1 MAFNTNGASTAGPKG
16 LFSTDPLDV
25 RLQVKLK
32 SDLNDIKA
40 GSVYESIR
48 VFCQED
54 KKFYTP
60 KNFDTTAPTANVEW
74 QEVTEGGGSL
84 PDELKD
90 ATYDKGGMKILDFA
104 LVPRAQEIASSIN
117 YDGDDRYAYIDTM
130 QDSSRYRMFTSD
142 YICTKPFVALDSYA
156 DEDFEEPVT
165 TYLMVSPED
174 AAGLGMEA
182 NTWYKVT
189 GYDSRLAYDTWEKA
203 DYNEVYNT
211 YKSWK
216 SRDNW
221 TVRYAEF
228 VAILDKTILHSPVD
242 TTLEDAIDTK
252 QNVLKAGEGIVID
265 NGTNSISV
273 DFPDEYRSVTYKKA
287 SVDFS
292 NSAMHTPGSIAT
304 FSKEEEIDVDHTRE
318 TTYTFDRTT
327 AKALTGVGSTTTNY
341 RNVIRII
348 KDISIFDLTIF
359 DYSEWDCEVYFL
371 ATEPTIST
379 AGWEIKENTW
389 YKCKTEADYVVD
401 MTKAVEVPS
410 SEVLELMNSVEW
422 TVSSSRRTDY
432 EYLMD
437 VMFSMTLENKFDS
450 VSDRIDSVEENT
462 KRLLFYGYSAASDI
476 TTYKVLINIDSDVPP
491 TLTDG
496 LTLVW
501 TVEKEI
507 KRDTYIQLQGSTTQK
522 RLIVSRHEDWD
533 LIDEQGSYGSQYAL
547 YKNSCVI
554 AAGTTV
560 VITYSGSVWR
570 ISDYDERQTLN
581 TLYDARGETVAI
593 YTETAETTPTL
604 YPFKILAE
612 TQDGRYACL
621 TYDQSVDHRW
631 SQIQPIHFPLSNIKY
646 KFGTRFLYYFRNEA
660 RPLTPYIT
668 NPVAYPE
675 LSDMDYIDHGY
686 VPLMHTFTWAGGDN
700 GHIFAYNG
708 QVIRRSTTI
717 SGTIGQT
724 PETIYLR
731 VVDNGDGTWS
741 LDGDERNGIQNNVSL
756 GLPSEDDGYVYIA
769 LAKLIVN
776 NGPSDIGQ
784 IYNSYYLL
792 KDHPTYRWC
801 GDHWGLGG
809 SAGGQLPDDFTNVKY
824 TSKEAEIDWSNPAWH
839 DGDRTIYEENPGYF
853 MTLTTYEVVTGNED
867 NNGACVAIYDLDE
880 VLDYVMFAPDS
891 IPLNGF
897 PDVKAGVWYK
907 ATDYDDDGLYAGLE
921 EVGIAEPIA
930 LFNSIKA
937 RGGYIVDRDLYDYFV
952 AEVLTEK
959 ALVDVTFG
967 EKFAESEVKVKALL
981 DATETVLESNTI
993 YNGGKLGDIDIS
1005 LPASLDVTY
1014 ISQVHFSTPEE
1025 DAPSFV
1031 YDERINFFGDDCE
1044 DGVFTPIEWARYSI
1058 MIFFDGEN
1066 PIGMVMRI

>member
-1 MAFNTNGASTAGPKG
+1 MAFNTNGAATAGPKG

-90 ATYDKGGMKILDFA
+90 ATY
-104 LVPRAQEIASSIN
+104 
-117 YDGDDRYAYIDTM
+117 
-130 QDSSRYRMFTSD
+130 
-142 YICTKPFVALDSYA
+142 
-156 DEDFEEPVT
+156 
-165 TYLMVSPED
+165 
-174 AAGLGMEA
+174 
-182 NTWYKVT
+182 
-189 GYDSRLAYDTWEKA
+189 
-203 DYNEVYNT
+203 
-211 YKSWK
+211 
-216 SRDNW
+216 
-221 TVRYAEF
+221 
-228 VAILDKTILHSPVD
+228 
-242 TTLEDAIDTK
+242 
-252 QNVLKAGEGIVID
+252 
-265 NGTNSISV
+265 
-273 DFPDEYRSVTYKKA
+273 KKA

-292 NSAMHTPGSIAT
+292 NSAMHTPGTIA
-304 FSKEEEIDVDHTRE
+304 SYYEKEAIDADRQRE
-318 TTYTFDRTT
+318 YSYVFARTN
-327 AKALTGVGSTTTNY
+327 AKALTGAGSTTTNY
-341 RNVIRII
+341 RNVIRIV
-348 KDISIFDLTIF
+348 KDISIYDSTID
-359 DYSEWDCEVYFL
+359 DYTEWDCEVYFL

-379 AGWEIKENTW
+379 AGWTIKENTW
-389 YKCKTEADYVVD
+389 YKCKTAADYIVD
-401 MTKAVEVPS
+401 MSEAVEVSS
-410 SEVLELMNSVEW
+410 SEVFEFMNSVDW
-422 TVSSSRRTDY
+422 TVSSTRATDY
-432 EYLMD
+432 EYLMN
-437 VMFSMTLENKFDS
+437 VMFNMTLEDKFDS
-450 VSDRIDSVEENT
+450 VENRIDSLEEST
-462 KRLLFYGYSAASDI
+462 KRILFYGYSAASDI
-476 TTYKVLINIDSDVPP
+476 TEYKVLINIVGDVIP

-496 LTLVW
+496 LTLTW
-501 TVEKEI
+501 TVDKEI
-507 KRDTYIQLQGSTTQK
+507 KRDTYIQLQGSSVQK
-522 RLIVSRHEDWD
+522 KLIVSRQENWD
-533 LIDEQGSYGSQYAL
+533 LIDQQSEYASQYAL
-547 YKNSCVI
+547 YKNSCII

-560 VITYSGSVWR
+560 TITYSGDVWR
-570 ISDYDERQTLN
+570 LSDYDERQTLE
-581 TLYDARGETVAI
+581 TLYDARGGTVAI
-593 YTETAETTPTL
+593 YTETEETTPTL

-631 SQIQPIHFPLSNIKY
+631 SEIQPIHYPLSNIKY

-660 RPLTPYIT
+660 RALTPYIT

-686 VPLMHTFTWAGGDN
+686 VPLMHTFTWAGGNN
-700 GHIFAYNG
+700 GHIFGYNG
-708 QVIRRSTTI
+708 QPIRRLTNI
-717 SGTIGQT
+717 GGTIGQT

-741 LDGDERNGIQNNVSL
+741 LDGDESFGIQNNVSL
-756 GLPSEDDGYVYIA
+756 GLPSENDGYVYIA

-801 GDHWGLGG
+801 GNHWGLKD
-809 SAGGQLPDDFTNVKY
+809 SADAPLPDDFTNVKY
-824 TSKEAEIDWSNPAWH
+824 TSKESEIDWSNPAWSE
-839 DGDRTIYEENPGYF
+839 DATVYEQNPGYF
-853 MTLTTYEVVTGNED
+853 MVFTTYELVAGNKD
-867 NNGACVAIYDLDE
+867 NNGICVAIYDIGE
-880 VLDYVMFAPDS
+880 GTDYVMFTPDA

-907 ATDYDDDGLYAGLE
+907 VTGYDDDDLYTGFEQAE
-921 EVGIAEPIA
+921 RAEVIAF
-930 LFNSIKA
+930 FNSIKA
-937 RGGYIVDRDLYDYFV
+937 RGGDVVSRDLYDYFT
-952 AEVLTEK
+952 AEILTEK
-959 ALVDVTFG
+959 APVDVTFG
-967 EKFAESEVKVKALL
+967 EKFAESEVKVKSLL
-981 DATETVLESNTI
+981 DAAETVLESNTI

-1014 ISQVHFSTPEE
+1014 ITQVHFSTPEE

-1031 YDERINFFGDDCE
+1031 YDERIRFNGDDCK
-1044 DGVFTPIEWARYSI
+1044 DGVFTPIEGARYSI

>member
-1 MAFNTNGASTAGPKG
+1 MAFNTNGAATAGPKG
-16 LFSTDPLDV
+16 LFSIDPLDV

-32 SDLNDIKA
+32 SDLGDIKA

-74 QEVTEGGGSL
+74 REVTEGGGSL

-90 ATYDKGGMKILDFA
+90 AVYAKGGMRILDFT
-104 LVPRAQEIASSIN
+104 LVPRAQEIAGSVN
-117 YDGDDRYAYIDTM
+117 YEGDDRYAYIDTM
-130 QDSSRYRMFTSD
+130 QDSSRYRLFTSE
-142 YICTKPFVALDSYA
+142 YICTKPFVVLDSYA
-156 DEDFEEPVT
+156 DEDLEEPT
-165 TYLMVSPED
+165 LTYLMVSPVD

-189 GYDSRLAYDTWEKA
+189 GYGSRLAYDTWEKA

-228 VAILDKTILHSPVD
+228 MAILDNTILHSPVD
-242 TTLEDAIDTK
+242 ATLENTMDAK

-265 NGTNSISV
+265 NSNNSISA
-273 DFPDEYRSVTYKKA
+273 DFPDEYKDVTYKKA

-292 NSAMHTPGSIAT
+292 NPAMHTPGTIAT
-304 FSKEEEIDVDHTRE
+304 YTKEEEIDTDHKRE
-318 TTYTFDRTT
+318 ITYTFARTN

-341 RNVIRII
+341 RNVIRIV
-348 KDISIFDLTIF
+348 KDISIYDSTID
-359 DYSEWDCEVYFL
+359 DYTEWDCEVYFL

-379 AGWEIKENTW
+379 AGWEIEENTW
-389 YKCKTEADYVVD
+389 YKCKTDADYIVVIPNSV
-401 MTKAVEVPS
+401 KVPS
-410 SEVLELMNSVEW
+410 SEVFEFMSSVEW
-422 TVSSSRRTDY
+422 TVSSTRETDY
-432 EYLMD
+432 EYLMS
-437 VMFSMTLENKFDS
+437 VMFNLTLENKFDS
-450 VSDRIDSVEENT
+450 VSNRIDSVEENT
-462 KRLLFYGYSAASDI
+462 KRLLFYGYSTASDI
-476 TTYKVLINIDSDVPP
+476 TDSKVLINIDGDTIP
-491 TLTDG
+491 TLADG

-501 TVEKEI
+501 TVDKEV
-507 KRDTYIQLQGSTTQK
+507 KRDTYIQLQGSNAQK
-522 RLIVSRHEDWD
+522 KLIVSRQEDWN
-533 LIDEQGSYGSQYAL
+533 LIDEQGSYASQYAL
-547 YKNSCVI
+547 YRNSRII

-560 VITYSGSVWR
+560 TITYANDTWHL
-570 ISDYDERQTLN
+570 SDYDERQTLE

-593 YTETAETTPTL
+593 YTETEETTPTL

-631 SQIQPIHFPLSNIKY
+631 SQIQQIHFPLSNIKY
-646 KFGTRFLYYFRNEA
+646 KFGTRFLYYFRREA

-668 NPVAYPE
+668 NPVSYPE

-700 GHIFAYNG
+700 GHIFAYNN
-708 QVIRRSTTI
+708 QVIRRLTNI
-717 SGTIGQT
+717 NGTIGQT
-724 PETIYLR
+724 PKTIYLR

-741 LDGDERNGIQNNVSL
+741 LDGDERYGIQNNVSL
-756 GLPSEDDGYVYIA
+756 DLPSENDGYVYIA
-769 LAKLIVN
+769 LAKIVVN

-801 GDHWGLGG
+801 GDHWGIKD
-809 SAGGQLPDDFTNVKY
+809 SADDPLPDDFTNVKY
-824 TSKEAEIDWSNPAWH
+824 TSKEAEIDWSNPAWS
-839 DGDRTIYEENPGYF
+839 DVDRTVYEAEPGYF
-853 MTLTTYEVVTGNED
+853 MTFTTDELVAGNED
-867 NNGACVAIYDLDE
+867 NSGACVAIYDLDE
-880 VLDYVMFAPDS
+880 GIDYAMFTPDA

-907 ATDYDDDGLYAGLE
+907 ATDYDDDGLYAGFE
-921 EVGIAEPIA
+921 QVNTSEVIAF
-930 LFNSIKA
+930 FNSIKA
-937 RGGYIVDRDLYDYFV
+937 RGGYIVNQDLYDYFT
-952 AEVLTEK
+952 AEILTEK
-959 ALVDVTFG
+959 SSVDITFG
-967 EKFAESEVKVKALL
+967 EKFAESEVKVKPLL

-1014 ISQVHFSTPEE
+1014 ITQVHFSTPEE

-1031 YDERINFFGDDCE
+1031 YDERISFFGDDCE
-1044 DGVFTPIEWARYSI
+1044 NLVFTPIERARYSI